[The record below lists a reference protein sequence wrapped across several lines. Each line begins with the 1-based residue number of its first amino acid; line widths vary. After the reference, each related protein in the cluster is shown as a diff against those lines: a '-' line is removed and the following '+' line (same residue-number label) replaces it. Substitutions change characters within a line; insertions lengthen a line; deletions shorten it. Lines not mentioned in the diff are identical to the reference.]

1 MYWCLLIF
9 NFNMIAIFCLML
21 SIASEVKSG
30 QLVDNPEGP
39 GQFITGRGCGVTT
52 PIKHLNYIPENLN
65 DFKCSFVLQEHSH
78 PPTKFTDCKTPNEH
92 VKNLLKFTTTKDVPG
107 SVLSTLNDYS

>member
-1 MYWCLLIF
+1 MITIICLI
-9 NFNMIAIFCLML
+9 L
-21 SIASEVKSG
+21 SFASKLKSG

-52 PIKHLNYIPENLN
+52 QIKHLNYIPENLD
-65 DFKCSFVLQEHSH
+65 DFECSFVNVQEQSL
-78 PPTKFTDCKTPNEH
+78 PTKFSDCKTPNEH